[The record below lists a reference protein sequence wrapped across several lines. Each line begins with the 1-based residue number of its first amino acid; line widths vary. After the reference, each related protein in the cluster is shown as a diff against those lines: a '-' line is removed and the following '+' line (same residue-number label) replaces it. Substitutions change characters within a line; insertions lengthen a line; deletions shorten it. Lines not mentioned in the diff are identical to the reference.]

1 VIWNALYRESPEA
14 TASSCDQGLDSIFD
28 PSAGMPDFVAMPA
41 ALAPSATEASN
52 APTRVSLFDQGL
64 IQVLEAAVS
73 GLQPK
78 QPYVLALAENPDG
91 TGVLQPLQFFMTNP
105 AGAAIVNSIGPIR
118 QLVETDVKAQ
128 RRYLVIVPATG
139 TTLGTPVQV
148 QVP

>member
-1 VIWNALYRESPEA
+1 
-14 TASSCDQGLDSIFD
+14 
-28 PSAGMPDFVAMPA
+28 MPDFAAMPA

-52 APTRVSLFDQGL
+52 APTSVSLFDQGL

-128 RRYLVIVPATG
+128 RRYPVIVPATG